1 MTPVERY
8 QDPPPILAALG
19 AWMGHWVSD
28 REPPTTVI
36 RTELIPLK
44 PYPGGEV
51 QVRYFVRRYRA
62 CATRVERLLFDAQQL
77 RIPLPVRDFA
87 TSPGPVGD
95 DSYVVSVPI
104 PDSAM
109 PGPARYR
116 ILTTYVCNPWHNI
129 VPIVVSASDVMFTI
143 QPRPQ

>member
-1 MTPVERY
+1 MTYR
-8 QDPPPILAALG
+8 ILAVLALLFLAAFG

-77 RIPLPVRDFA
+77 RIPLPCETLQHRRARSA
-87 TSPGPVGD
+87 TTP
-95 DSYVVSVPI
+95 
-104 PDSAM
+104 M
-109 PGPARYR
+109 
-116 ILTTYVCNPWHNI
+116 W
-129 VPIVVSASDVMFTI
+129 
-143 QPRPQ
+143 